1 VINDQTEAVEIAMR
15 IPGKWSHPK
24 ELVEQ
29 LPAGYRLTPE
39 RLILPDQTEVE
50 FGALPPDNQ
59 FPQIFHSSLRQSAT
73 PDELAT
79 VNGYKVNFTLCGP
92 GGSLDA
98 ARTMMRAAGAII
110 QAGGAGVF
118 IDNCLLAHGGQNWL
132 AMTDDGSPDAVSFAF
147 VSIVQ
152 GKTESWS
159 MGMHVLG
166 LCDIV
171 MKCSDAQADEF
182 GIIDVIRYM
191 ARGEKPLGDGHI
203 LADLTGPRFRASKL
217 ASPEDRPGSP
227 VYNPFGRLKLVSMR
241 DIAENN

>member
-1 VINDQTEAVEIAMR
+1 MNQPAAKIEIAMR

-24 ELVEQ
+24 ELVER

-39 RLILPDQTEVE
+39 RLIMPDQAEIE

-59 FPQIFHSSLRQSAT
+59 FPQIFRSSLRQAAT

-79 VNGYKVNFTLCGP
+79 VNDYRVNFTLCGP

-118 IDNCLLAHGGQNWL
+118 IDNCLLAHGGQDWL
-132 AMTDDGSPDAVSFAF
+132 GMTDDGSPDAVSFAF
-147 VSIVQ
+147 VAIIQ
-152 GKTESWS
+152 GKTESWT

-166 LCDIV
+166 LREIV
-171 MKCSDAQADEF
+171 MKCTDARADDF
-182 GIIDVIRYM
+182 GMIDVIRYM
-191 ARGEKPLGDGHI
+191 ARGEKPVDDGHI
-203 LADLTGPRFRASKL
+203 LADLTGPRFRATAL
-217 ASPEDRPGSP
+217 ASPEGTPGSP
-227 VYNPFGRLKLVSMR
+227 GYNPFGRLKLVSAR